1 MHNCKYITFLLT
13 KLSRSPLQRIQY
25 KLFCLAFMT
34 FVWIFHNICPNL
46 QAKWFPNKIKGFL
59 PLPFCLCSLHL
70 ECPLSTALFPSLS
83 IKTPPSFKTLHNM
96 PQLFKRL
103 FYSCLHHIAASLL
116 WISKIFVNTS
126 YRTMITC
133 EYILWLFVYLLDL
146 HFRKEAK
153 FFSIFNIFYSSFT
166 KHGTVFCTL

>member
-59 PLPFCLCSLHL
+59 PPPFWLCFS
-70 ECPLSTALFPSLS
+70 PSWMSPFHSPFS
-83 IKTPPSFKTLHNM
+83 ILVHKNTPILQDIAQM